1 MTALTA
7 RDRVDGSKP
16 DTPNGVNVANLLLG
30 LGNLYDCV
38 QTLGIGVSSVA
49 AGTATF
55 TQANAGLVLADASA
69 GNIIINLPAC
79 SAAVGAV
86 YQFKR
91 VDATANTVTIN
102 RAGGD
107 TIDGVAAITL
117 IEALDFVGIRS
128 DGVSTWRALNNTVV
142 ATKEVTTAGT
152 DIAYAIVPAPALNAY
167 KAGRSYWVKFHAA
180 SGLNPTL
187 QISGLATPPNL
198 VMQQADGTYINVV
211 GIPINHRSLVTL
223 ISATQALVVTMPPS
237 SAKKPGEI
245 FMFAGSSAPAGSL
258 VCPVAQTNISRTT
271 YASLFAAIG
280 TTWGAGDGSTT
291 FGMPWFAANYAPVQ
305 ANANVGTATV
315 GEVIAHTHSAPVISG
330 SGNAQGGPTVLANGL
345 TGSTGGA
352 ANLAAGVRVLFCV
365 QF

>member
-1 MTALTA
+1 MTALTT

-38 QTLGIGVSSVA
+38 QTLGVGVSSVA

-55 TQANAGLVLADASA
+55 TQANAGLVLVDASA
-69 GNIIINLPAC
+69 GNVIINLPAC
-79 SAAVGAV
+79 SAAVSAL

-91 VDATANTVTIN
+91 LDATANTVTIN

-107 TIDGVAAITL
+107 TIDGAAAITL
-117 IEALDFVGIRS
+117 IEAFDFVEIRS

-187 QISGLATPPNL
+187 QISGLATPPSL
-198 VMQQADGTYINVV
+198 VMQQANGAYINVV
-211 GIPINHRSLVTL
+211 GIPLNHRSLVVL
-223 ISATQALVVTMPPS
+223 ISATQAWVVTMPPPVLTV
-237 SAKKPGEI
+237 AD
-245 FMFAGSSAPAGSL
+245 GSITAPKLSG
-258 VCPVAQTNISRTT
+258 AQTGTAPIYGARAWVNFDGATGAIRAAGNVTSVTRNGVGDYTINFTT
-271 YASLFAAIG
+271 A
-280 TTWGAGDGSTT
+280 
-291 FGMPWFAANYAPVQ
+291 MPDANYALL
-305 ANANVGTATV
+305 GTATRV
-315 GEVIAHTHSAPVISG
+315 ANTGVIGIEAATT
-330 SGNAQGGPTVLANGL
+330 PTASL
-345 TGSTGGA
+345 
-352 ANLAAGVRVLFCV
+352 VRVRVANSDSNIATDYAFLSVTIFR
-365 QF
+365 